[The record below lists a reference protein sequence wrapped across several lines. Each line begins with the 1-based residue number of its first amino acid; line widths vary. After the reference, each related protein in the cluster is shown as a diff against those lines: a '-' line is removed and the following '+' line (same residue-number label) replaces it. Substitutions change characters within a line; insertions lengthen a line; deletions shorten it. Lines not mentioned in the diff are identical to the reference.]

1 MEHRRLG
8 KSGLKVSAL
17 GLGTM
22 TFGRQTDEKT
32 AFSIMDEAWDA
43 GVRLLDCADIYPLGG
58 GVEMAGETERIV
70 GKWLKAK
77 PREQI
82 VVTSKCFAQVGVGA
96 NDGGLSRQHILACSR
111 TKPASA

>member
-32 AFSIMDEAWDA
+32 AFS
-43 GVRLLDCADIYPLGG
+43 
-58 GVEMAGETERIV
+58 
-70 GKWLKAK
+70 
-77 PREQI
+77 
-82 VVTSKCFAQVGVGA
+82 FFF
-96 NDGGLSRQHILACSR
+96 
-111 TKPASA
+111 

>member
-70 GKWLKAK
+70 GKWLKAN
-77 PREQI
+77 RA
-82 VVTSKCFAQVGVGA
+82 SK
-96 NDGGLSRQHILACSR
+96 
-111 TKPASA
+111 